1 MKIQSIYIY
10 TRIHVRYG
18 FVESGCRCSS
28 ERHVS
33 ACSIRVGPSV
43 PVDSSRAVLV
53 RLSSNNNR
61 DLPPQRTTSDLENDT
76 CDLWDASWI
85 MYILA

>member
-1 MKIQSIYIY
+1 
-10 TRIHVRYG
+10 
-18 FVESGCRCSS
+18 
-28 ERHVS
+28 
-33 ACSIRVGPSV
+33 
-43 PVDSSRAVLV
+43 LV